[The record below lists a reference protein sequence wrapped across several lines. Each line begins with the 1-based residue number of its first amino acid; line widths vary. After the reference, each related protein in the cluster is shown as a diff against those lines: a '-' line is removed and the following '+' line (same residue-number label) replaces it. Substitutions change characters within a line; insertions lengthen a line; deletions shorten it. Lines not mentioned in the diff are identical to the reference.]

1 MRNGSVVSK
10 APPKILSGISLL
22 IALILNVTTL
32 AGCSPEVGSDA
43 WCEKLKKTHKAD
55 WSSRD
60 ASAYAKHC
68 IFK

>member
-10 APPKILSGISLL
+10 ASLKNLSRICLL
-22 IALILNVTTL
+22 IALIMIVATL

-43 WCEKLKKTHKAD
+43 WCEKLKETHKAD